1 MNESEDDE
9 ALSSISEL
17 FSQTDKDK
25 FIKIYNK
32 QGNYSATQSVETV
45 FSKCI
50 SLRGARRVVKLL
62 AYLTTSVLIIFM
74 YLSLV
79 DAFSEKVQ
87 E

>member
-32 QGNYSATQSVETV
+32 QGNYSATQSVEAV

-50 SLRGARRVVKLL
+50 SLKAARRVVKLL